1 MRVELKA
8 AAIAS
13 RLLESDMEFHNVL
26 EQHSSLTLYG
36 STSRNPE
43 AEPKGQ
49 LEIWWTVEIDAREW
63 GIKDIV
69 ASVQKLVLDGWYI
82 APTDDGGD
90 ADTGE
95 TFRYEYP
102 ADDRDPA
109 ARAIGKD
116 VDAPT
121 TANVLRLARPNW
133 KVSWKLDPHRSE
145 GTARTSFTPEATVY
159 LNTHTIEIV
168 F

>member
-1 MRVELKA
+1 
-8 AAIAS
+8 
-13 RLLESDMEFHNVL
+13 MEFHNIL
-26 EQHSSLTLYG
+26 EQRSSLEFYG
-36 STSRNPE
+36 SDSRNPE
-43 AEPKGQ
+43 AEARGQ
-49 LEIWWTVEIDAREW
+49 LEIWWGIEFDAREW

-69 ASVQKLVLDGWYI
+69 PTVHKLVLDGWYI

-109 ARAIGKD
+109 IKAIGRD

-121 TANVLRLARPNW
+121 PANVLRMARPNW
-133 KVSWKLDPHRSE
+133 KVTWKLDEYRAAN
-145 GTARTSFTPEATVY
+145 GVRTTFSPEAEVNLTD
-159 LNTHTIEIV
+159 HTIEIT